1 MATVTITHR
10 KPSKIQIGIAILWP
24 SFLIAAVVTG
34 LFFSAFDPEYLFPFN
49 SDAEVSTLGV
59 YTIGFFLFWF
69 ITALSGIGTLYFS
82 LTNDALT
89 KNHSNSDSLKSKQ
102 PSSGNKQN

>member
-1 MATVTITHR
+1 MVIVTHK

-24 SFLIAAVVTG
+24 SFLIAVVATG
-34 LFFSAFDPEYLFPFN
+34 LFFSAFDPEFLFPFN

-59 YTIGFFLFWF
+59 YSIGFFLFWLL
-69 ITALSGIGTLYFS
+69 TALSGVGTLYFS

-89 KNHSNSDSLKSKQ
+89 LNHGDSKQ
-102 PSSGNKQN
+102 QKTNNDQQ